1 MWYRI
6 KSRLNFLL
14 KSSNQHGIHSP
25 FVYDLITKCF
35 YDKTPFSAYH
45 NLKALRNKLIYN
57 QDLVK
62 IKHYSETSKVF
73 QSNHQK
79 ISTIVK
85 CEGSSYKKQKQLY
98 RITNYF
104 KPKNVLELGTSVGL
118 GSAAMAIASNN
129 SIIKTVEVN
138 KNISDIAKKVFKSYQ
153 LKNIQIDTSSFK
165 DFFKKS
171 NYENLDLVYLDGTYD
186 KNSTIEN
193 FNSLLKYSH
202 NESVFIFN
210 NIYRSKE
217 MTEAWNI
224 IKTQKEITVSIDTF
238 YWGFLFFRKE
248 QPKQHFTI
256 RL

>member
-1 MWYRI
+1 MWYQI

-62 IKHYSETSKVF
+62 IKHYSEASKVF

-171 NYENLDLVYLDGTYD
+171 NYENLDLVYLDGTCD
-186 KNSTIEN
+186 KESTIEN
-193 FNSLLKYSH
+193 FNSLLKHSH
-202 NESVFIFN
+202 NESVFIIN
-210 NIYRSKE
+210 NIYWSKE

-224 IKTQKEITVSIDTF
+224 IKKQKEITVSIDTF

>member
-62 IKHYSETSKVF
+62 IKHYSEASKVF

-85 CEGSSYKKQKQLY
+85 GEGSSYKKQKQLY

-171 NYENLDLVYLDGTYD
+171 NYENLDLVYLDGTCD
-186 KNSTIEN
+186 KESTIEN
-193 FNSLLKYSH
+193 FNSLLKHSH
-202 NESVFIFN
+202 NESVFIIN
-210 NIYRSKE
+210 NIYWSKE

-224 IKTQKEITVSIDTF
+224 IKKQKEITVSIDTF

>member
-85 CEGSSYKKQKQLY
+85 GEGSSYKKQKQLY

-171 NYENLDLVYLDGTYD
+171 NYENLDLVYLDGTCD
-186 KNSTIEN
+186 KESTIEN
-193 FNSLLKYSH
+193 FNSLLKHSH
-202 NESVFIFN
+202 NESVFIIN
-210 NIYRSKE
+210 NIYWSKE

-224 IKTQKEITVSIDTF
+224 IKKQKEITVSIDT
-238 YWGFLFFRKE
+238 YYLGFLFFRKE

>member
-62 IKHYSETSKVF
+62 IKHYSEASKVF

-171 NYENLDLVYLDGTYD
+171 NYENLDLVYLDGTCD
-186 KNSTIEN
+186 KESTIEN
-193 FNSLLKYSH
+193 FNSLLKHSH
-202 NESVFIFN
+202 NESVFIIN
-210 NIYRSKE
+210 NIYWSKE

-224 IKTQKEITVSIDTF
+224 IKKQKEITVSIDT
-238 YWGFLFFRKE
+238 YYLGFLFFRKE
-248 QPKQHFTI
+248 QSKQHFTI

>member
-1 MWYRI
+1 
-6 KSRLNFLL
+6 LL

-62 IKHYSETSKVF
+62 IKHYSEASKVF

-171 NYENLDLVYLDGTYD
+171 NYENLDLVYLDGTCD
-186 KNSTIEN
+186 KESTIEN
-193 FNSLLKYSH
+193 FNSLLKHSH
-202 NESVFIFN
+202 NESVFIIN
-210 NIYRSKE
+210 NIYWSKE

-224 IKTQKEITVSIDTF
+224 IKKQKEITVSIDTF

>member
-85 CEGSSYKKQKQLY
+85 GEGSSYKKQKQLY

-171 NYENLDLVYLDGTYD
+171 NYENLDLVYLDGTCD
-186 KNSTIEN
+186 KESTIEN

-224 IKTQKEITVSIDTF
+224 IKKQKEITVSIDTF

>member
-62 IKHYSETSKVF
+62 IKHYTETSKVF

-85 CEGSSYKKQKQLY
+85 GEGSSYKKQKKRKGSG
-98 RITNYF
+98 RI
-104 KPKNVLELGTSVGL
+104 S
-118 GSAAMAIASNN
+118 
-129 SIIKTVEVN
+129 
-138 KNISDIAKKVFKSYQ
+138 
-153 LKNIQIDTSSFK
+153 
-165 DFFKKS
+165 
-171 NYENLDLVYLDGTYD
+171 
-186 KNSTIEN
+186 
-193 FNSLLKYSH
+193 
-202 NESVFIFN
+202 
-210 NIYRSKE
+210 
-217 MTEAWNI
+217 
-224 IKTQKEITVSIDTF
+224 
-238 YWGFLFFRKE
+238 
-248 QPKQHFTI
+248 
-256 RL
+256 

>member
-85 CEGSSYKKQKQLY
+85 GEGSSYKKQKQLY

-171 NYENLDLVYLDGTYD
+171 NYENLDLVYLDGTCD
-186 KNSTIEN
+186 KESTIEN

-202 NESVFIFN
+202 NESVFIIN
-210 NIYRSKE
+210 NIYWSKE

-224 IKTQKEITVSIDTF
+224 IKKQKEITVSIDTF

>member
-1 MWYRI
+1 MWYKI

-45 NLKALRNKLIYN
+45 NLKALRNELIYN

-62 IKHYSETSKVF
+62 VKHYSEASKVF

-85 CEGSSYKKQKQLY
+85 GEGSSYKKQKQLY

-171 NYENLDLVYLDGTYD
+171 NYENLDLVYLDGTCD
-186 KNSTIEN
+186 KESTIEN

-202 NESVFIFN
+202 NESVFIIN
-210 NIYRSKE
+210 NIYWSKE

-224 IKTQKEITVSIDTF
+224 IKKQKEITVSIDT
-238 YWGFLFFRKE
+238 YYLGFLFFRKE

>member
-45 NLKALRNKLIYN
+45 NLKALRNELIYN

-62 IKHYSETSKVF
+62 VKHYSEASKVF

-85 CEGSSYKKQKQLY
+85 GEGSSYKKQKQLY

-138 KNISDIAKKVFKSYQ
+138 KNKSDIAKKVFKSYQ

-171 NYENLDLVYLDGTYD
+171 NYENLDLVYLDGTCD
-186 KNSTIEN
+186 KESTIEN

-202 NESVFIFN
+202 NESVFIIN
-210 NIYRSKE
+210 NIYWSKE

-224 IKTQKEITVSIDTF
+224 IKKQKEITVSIDTF

>member
-35 YDKTPFSAYH
+35 YDKTSFSAYD
-45 NLKALRNKLIYN
+45 NLKVLRNELIHN

-62 IKHYSETSKVF
+62 IKHYSEASKVF

-171 NYENLDLVYLDGTYD
+171 NYENLDLVYLDGTCD
-186 KNSTIEN
+186 KESTIEN
-193 FNSLLKYSH
+193 FNSLLKHSH
-202 NESVFIFN
+202 NESVFIIN
-210 NIYRSKE
+210 NIYWSKE

-224 IKTQKEITVSIDTF
+224 IKKQKEITVSIDTF

>member
-1 MWYRI
+1 M
-6 KSRLNFLL
+6 
-14 KSSNQHGIHSP
+14 
-25 FVYDLITKCF
+25 
-35 YDKTPFSAYH
+35 
-45 NLKALRNKLIYN
+45 
-57 QDLVK
+57 VK
-62 IKHYSETSKVF
+62 IKHYSEASKVF

-171 NYENLDLVYLDGTYD
+171 NYENLDLVYLD
-186 KNSTIEN
+186 KLNLN
-193 FNSLLKYSH
+193 FHNYS
-202 NESVFIFN
+202 F
-210 NIYRSKE
+210 
-217 MTEAWNI
+217 
-224 IKTQKEITVSIDTF
+224 
-238 YWGFLFFRKE
+238 
-248 QPKQHFTI
+248 
-256 RL
+256 

>member
-35 YDKTPFSAYH
+35 YDKTSFSAYH
-45 NLKALRNKLIYN
+45 NLKVLRNELTHN

-62 IKHYSETSKVF
+62 IKHYSEASKVF

-85 CEGSSYKKQKQLY
+85 GEGSSYKKQKQLY

-171 NYENLDLVYLDGTYD
+171 NYENLDLVYLDGTCD
-186 KNSTIEN
+186 KESTIEN
-193 FNSLLKYSH
+193 FNSLLKHSH
-202 NESVFIFN
+202 NESVFIIN
-210 NIYRSKE
+210 NIYWSKE

-224 IKTQKEITVSIDTF
+224 IKKQKEITVSIDTF

>member
-171 NYENLDLVYLDGTYD
+171 NYENLDLVYLDGTCD
-186 KNSTIEN
+186 KESTIEN
-193 FNSLLKYSH
+193 FNSLLKHSH
-202 NESVFIFN
+202 NESVFIIN
-210 NIYRSKE
+210 NIYWSKE

-224 IKTQKEITVSIDTF
+224 IKKQKEITVSIDTF

>member
-1 MWYRI
+1 MWYQI

-62 IKHYSETSKVF
+62 IKHYSEASKVF

-85 CEGSSYKKQKQLY
+85 GEGSSYKKQKQLY

-171 NYENLDLVYLDGTYD
+171 NYENLDLVYLDGTCD
-186 KNSTIEN
+186 KESTIEN
-193 FNSLLKYSH
+193 FNSLLKHSH
-202 NESVFIFN
+202 NESVFIIN
-210 NIYRSKE
+210 NIYWSKE

-224 IKTQKEITVSIDTF
+224 IKNQKEITVSIDTF

>member
-1 MWYRI
+1 MWYQI

-62 IKHYSETSKVF
+62 IKHYSEASKVF

-85 CEGSSYKKQKQLY
+85 GEGSSYKKQKQLY

-171 NYENLDLVYLDGTYD
+171 NYENLDLVYLDGTCD
-186 KNSTIEN
+186 KESTIEN
-193 FNSLLKYSH
+193 FNSLLKHSH
-202 NESVFIFN
+202 NESVFIIN
-210 NIYRSKE
+210 NIYWSKE

-224 IKTQKEITVSIDTF
+224 IKKQKEITVSIDTF

>member
-1 MWYRI
+1 MWYKI

-35 YDKTPFSAYH
+35 YDKTSFSAYH
-45 NLKALRNKLIYN
+45 NLKVLRNELTHN

-62 IKHYSETSKVF
+62 IKHYSEASKVF

-85 CEGSSYKKQKQLY
+85 GEGSSYKKQKQLY

-171 NYENLDLVYLDGTYD
+171 NYENLDLVYLDGTCD
-186 KNSTIEN
+186 KESTIEN

-202 NESVFIFN
+202 NESVFIIN
-210 NIYRSKE
+210 NIYWSKE

-224 IKTQKEITVSIDTF
+224 IKNQKEITVSIDTF

>member
-1 MWYRI
+1 MWYQI

-62 IKHYSETSKVF
+62 VKHYSEASKVF

-85 CEGSSYKKQKQLY
+85 SEGSSYKKQKQLY

-171 NYENLDLVYLDGTYD
+171 NYENLDLVYLDGTCD
-186 KNSTIEN
+186 KESTIEN

-202 NESVFIFN
+202 NESVFIIN
-210 NIYRSKE
+210 NIYWSKE

-224 IKTQKEITVSIDTF
+224 IKKQKEITVSIDTF

>member
-62 IKHYSETSKVF
+62 VKHYSETSKVF

-85 CEGSSYKKQKQLY
+85 GEGSSYKKQKQLY

-171 NYENLDLVYLDGTYD
+171 NYENLDLVYLDGTCD
-186 KNSTIEN
+186 KESTIEN
-193 FNSLLKYSH
+193 FNSLLKHSH
-202 NESVFIFN
+202 NESVFIIN
-210 NIYRSKE
+210 NIYWSKE

-224 IKTQKEITVSIDTF
+224 IKKQKEITVSIDTF

>member
-1 MWYRI
+1 MWYKI

-35 YDKTPFSAYH
+35 YDKTSFSAYH
-45 NLKALRNKLIYN
+45 NLKVLRNELTHN

-62 IKHYSETSKVF
+62 IKHYSEASKVF

-171 NYENLDLVYLDGTYD
+171 NYENLDLVYLDGTCD
-186 KNSTIEN
+186 KESTIEN
-193 FNSLLKYSH
+193 FNSLLKHSH
-202 NESVFIFN
+202 NESVFIIN
-210 NIYRSKE
+210 NIYWSKE

-224 IKTQKEITVSIDTF
+224 IKKQKEITVSIDTF

>member
-14 KSSNQHGIHSP
+14 KSSTQHGIHSP
-25 FVYDLITKCF
+25 LVYDLITKCF

-62 IKHYSETSKVF
+62 VKHYSEASKVF

-85 CEGSSYKKQKQLY
+85 SEGSSYKKQKQLY

-171 NYENLDLVYLDGTYD
+171 NYENLDLVYLDGTCD
-186 KNSTIEN
+186 KESTIEN
-193 FNSLLKYSH
+193 FNSLLKYDH
-202 NESVFIFN
+202 NESVFIIN
-210 NIYRSKE
+210 NIYWSKE

-224 IKTQKEITVSIDTF
+224 IKKQKEITVSIDTF

>member
-1 MWYRI
+1 M
-6 KSRLNFLL
+6 L

-85 CEGSSYKKQKQLY
+85 GEGSSYKKQKQLY

-171 NYENLDLVYLDGTYD
+171 NYENLDLVYLDGTCD
-186 KNSTIEN
+186 KESTIEN
-193 FNSLLKYSH
+193 FNSLLKHSH
-202 NESVFIFN
+202 NESVFIIN
-210 NIYRSKE
+210 NIYWSKE

-224 IKTQKEITVSIDTF
+224 IKKQKEITVSIDTF

>member
-45 NLKALRNKLIYN
+45 NLKALRNELIYN

-62 IKHYSETSKVF
+62 VKHYSEASKVF

-85 CEGSSYKKQKQLY
+85 GEGSSYKKQKQLY

-118 GSAAMAIASNN
+118 GSAAMAIGSNN

-138 KNISDIAKKVFKSYQ
+138 KNKSDIAKKVFKSYQ

-171 NYENLDLVYLDGTYD
+171 NYENLDLVYLDGTCD
-186 KNSTIEN
+186 KESTIEN

-202 NESVFIFN
+202 NESVFIIN
-210 NIYRSKE
+210 NIYWSKE

-224 IKTQKEITVSIDTF
+224 IKKQKEITVSIDTF

>member
-85 CEGSSYKKQKQLY
+85 GEGSSYKKQKQLY

-171 NYENLDLVYLDGTYD
+171 NYENLDLVYLDGTCD
-186 KNSTIEN
+186 KESTIEN
-193 FNSLLKYSH
+193 FNSLLKHSH
-202 NESVFIFN
+202 NESVFIIN
-210 NIYRSKE
+210 NIYWSKE

-224 IKTQKEITVSIDTF
+224 IKNQKEITVSIDTF

>member
-62 IKHYSETSKVF
+62 VKHYSEASKVF

-85 CEGSSYKKQKQLY
+85 GEGSSYKKQKQLY

-171 NYENLDLVYLDGTYD
+171 NYENLDLVYLDGTCD
-186 KNSTIEN
+186 KESTIEN

-202 NESVFIFN
+202 NESVFIIN
-210 NIYRSKE
+210 NIYWSKE

-224 IKTQKEITVSIDTF
+224 IKKQKEITVSIDTF

>member
-1 MWYRI
+1 
-6 KSRLNFLL
+6 L
-14 KSSNQHGIHSP
+14 K
-25 FVYDLITKCF
+25 V
-35 YDKTPFSAYH
+35 
-45 NLKALRNKLIYN
+45 LRNELTHN

-62 IKHYSETSKVF
+62 IKHYTEASKVF

-85 CEGSSYKKQKQLY
+85 GEGSSYKKQKQLY

-171 NYENLDLVYLDGTYD
+171 NYENLDLVYLDGTCD
-186 KNSTIEN
+186 KESTIEN
-193 FNSLLKYSH
+193 FNSLLKHSH
-202 NESVFIFN
+202 NESVFIIN
-210 NIYRSKE
+210 NIYWSKE

-224 IKTQKEITVSIDTF
+224 IKKQKEITVSIDTF

>member
-1 MWYRI
+1 MWYKI

-62 IKHYSETSKVF
+62 IKHYSEASKVF
-73 QSNHQK
+73 RSNHQK

-104 KPKNVLELGTSVGL
+104 KPKNVLELGTSLGL
-118 GSAAMAIASNN
+118 GSAAMAIDSNN
-129 SIIKTVEVN
+129 SIITTIEVN
-138 KNISDIAKKVFKSYQ
+138 KNISAIAKKVFKSYQ

-165 DFFKKS
+165 DFFKKN
-171 NYENLDLVYLDGTYD
+171 NYENLDLVYLDGTCD
-186 KNSTIEN
+186 KESTIEN
-193 FNSLLKYSH
+193 FNSLLKHSH
-202 NESVFIFN
+202 NESVFIIN
-210 NIYRSKE
+210 NIYWSKE

-224 IKTQKEITVSIDTF
+224 IKKQKEITVSIDTF

>member
-1 MWYRI
+1 MWYQI

-45 NLKALRNKLIYN
+45 NLKALRNELIYN

-62 IKHYSETSKVF
+62 VKHYSEASKVF

-85 CEGSSYKKQKQLY
+85 SEGSSYKKQKQLY

-171 NYENLDLVYLDGTYD
+171 NYENLDLVYLDGTCD
-186 KNSTIEN
+186 KESTIEN

-202 NESVFIFN
+202 NESVFIIN
-210 NIYRSKE
+210 NIYWIKE

-224 IKTQKEITVSIDTF
+224 IKKQKEITVSIDTF

>member
-1 MWYRI
+1 MWYQI

-85 CEGSSYKKQKQLY
+85 GEGSSYKKQKQLY

-171 NYENLDLVYLDGTYD
+171 NYENLDLVYLDGTCD
-186 KNSTIEN
+186 KESTIEN
-193 FNSLLKYSH
+193 FNSLLKHSH
-202 NESVFIFN
+202 NESVFIIN
-210 NIYRSKE
+210 NIYWSKE

-224 IKTQKEITVSIDTF
+224 IKKQKEITVSIDTF

>member
-62 IKHYSETSKVF
+62 VKHYSEASKVF

-85 CEGSSYKKQKQLY
+85 SEGSSYKKQKQLY

-171 NYENLDLVYLDGTYD
+171 NYENLDLVYLDGTCD
-186 KNSTIEN
+186 KESTIEN
-193 FNSLLKYSH
+193 FNSLLKHSH
-202 NESVFIFN
+202 NESVFIIN
-210 NIYRSKE
+210 NIYWSKE

-224 IKTQKEITVSIDTF
+224 IKKQKEITVSIDTF

>member
-1 MWYRI
+1 MWYQI

-45 NLKALRNKLIYN
+45 NLKALRNELIHN
-57 QDLVK
+57 QDLVN
-62 IKHYSETSKVF
+62 IKYYSEASKVF
-73 QSNHQK
+73 KSNHKK

-85 CEGSSYKKQKQLY
+85 DEGSSYKKQKQLY
-98 RITNYF
+98 RIANYF
-104 KPKNVLELGTSVGL
+104 KPKKVLELGTSVGL
-118 GSAAMAIASNN
+118 GSAAIAIASKNC
-129 SIIKTVEVN
+129 IITTVEVN
-138 KNISDIAKKVFKSYQ
+138 KNISAIAKKVFQSYQ
-153 LKNIQIDTSSFK
+153 LNNIQIETSSFK
-165 DFFKKS
+165 NFFKKT
-171 NYENLDLVYLDGTYD
+171 NNENLDLVYLDGTYD

-224 IKTQKEITVSIDTF
+224 IKKQKEITVSIDTF

>member
-62 IKHYSETSKVF
+62 IKHYSEASKVF

-104 KPKNVLELGTSVGL
+104 KPKNVLELGTSLGL
-118 GSAAMAIASNN
+118 GSAAMAIDSNN
-129 SIIKTVEVN
+129 SIITTIEVN
-138 KNISDIAKKVFKSYQ
+138 KNISAIAKKVFKSYQ

-171 NYENLDLVYLDGTYD
+171 NYENLDLVYLDGTCD
-186 KNSTIEN
+186 KESTIEN
-193 FNSLLKYSH
+193 FNSLLKHSH
-202 NESVFIFN
+202 NESVFIIN
-210 NIYRSKE
+210 NIYWSKE

-224 IKTQKEITVSIDTF
+224 IKKQKEITVSIDTF